1 VPVSAAVVLL
11 VALAAPV
18 LLVALALAVS
28 AALPELRPR
37 LHARLPHAL
46 REPADLAD
54 ARAQLERGAPEWAEA
69 LRS

>member
-1 VPVSAAVVLL
+1 MSTALVALT

-28 AALPELRPR
+28 AALPGLRPR
-37 LHARLPHAL
+37 LHARPPRAL
-46 REPADLAD
+46 REPADLAAARD
-54 ARAQLERGAPEWAEA
+54 AVERGAPEWAAA